1 MAIGSRL
8 TTPTFPVAAAVV
20 SEPIVA
26 AMYTPESQSRASATS
41 GTVAE
46 RRPTT
51 PKADI
56 GTPCGFSQ
64 SESIDG
70 HCDAGTVNRALG
82 CAAFLPQP
90 GVHSFP
96 CQSMSLAGGVSVIP
110 SHHTSA
116 CGVMATFVNIVLLL
130 IIAMQ
135 LGLVFSDVPGATP
148 KNPDSALIAE
158 KRPSLPGL
166 IHAIS
171 SPTVDTFQPLNAGGG
186 ISMAKFVLPHAE
198 GNTALTQ
205 SFPTQAH

>member
-26 AMYTPESQSRASATS
+26 AMYTPESQSSASATS
-41 GTVAE
+41 GTVSE
-46 RRPTT
+46 RRPPNT
-51 PKADI
+51 KADI

-82 CAAFLPQP
+82 CAAFLPLP

-110 SHHTSA
+110 FHHTTPS
-116 CGVMATFVNIVLLL
+116 GGMATLVDIALLL
-130 IIAMQ
+130 MLTMQ
-135 LGLVFSDVPGATP
+135 VRVSV
-148 KNPDSALIAE
+148 
-158 KRPSLPGL
+158 
-166 IHAIS
+166 
-171 SPTVDTFQPLNAGGG
+171 
-186 ISMAKFVLPHAE
+186 
-198 GNTALTQ
+198 
-205 SFPTQAH
+205 

>member
-1 MAIGSRL
+1 MGSRL

-26 AMYTPESQSRASATS
+26 AIYTPESQSTASETS
-41 GTVAE
+41 GTVSE
-46 RRPTT
+46 RRPPNT
-51 PKADI
+51 KADI

-64 SESIDG
+64 SGSIEG
-70 HCDAGTVNRALG
+70 HCAAGTVNRALG
-82 CAAFLPQP
+82 SAAFLPQP

-96 CQSMSLAGGVSVIP
+96 CQSMSLAGGASVIP
-110 SHHTSA
+110 SHHTSPS
-116 CGVMATFVNIVLLL
+116 GVMATFVNIVLLL

-148 KNPDSALIAE
+148 KNPDSGLIAW

-166 IHAIS
+166 IQAMS
-171 SPTVDTFQPLNAGGG
+171 SPTVETFQPLNAGGG

-198 GNTALTQ
+198 GNAALT
-205 SFPTQAH
+205 